1 MMKKLLTAILSL
13 AMLLS
18 LAACGASSFTS
29 QPESSDVAGTA
40 SSAPSA
46 SENRIASSTETT
58 TGSEAPSSTSETN
71 DEKALVIYFS
81 WSGNTKAVAEE
92 IQSQTDAEIFALSP
106 QTPYTEDYIEL
117 LDIAQEE
124 KGANARPAISGEI
137 ENFDAYSVVYVGFPN
152 WWSDMPMLLYTMFDS
167 YDFSG
172 KTLVPF
178 VTSGGSGFSNTI
190 ESIKTLEQDATVLEG
205 LALTSGEAAD
215 SADEV
220 SEWLT
225 SIGLAD

>member
-18 LAACGASSFTS
+18 LAACGASPSTS
-29 QPESSDVAGTA
+29 QPESSDVADTV
-40 SSAPSA
+40 SSEPSS
-46 SENRIASSTETT
+46 SENNIASSTETT
-58 TGSEAPSSTSETN
+58 TSSEAPSSTSETG
-71 DEKALVIYFS
+71 DEKALIIYFS

-106 QTPYTEDYIEL
+106 QTPYTEDYNEL
-117 LDIAQEE
+117 LDIAQKE
-124 KGANARPAISGEI
+124 KGANARPAISGGI
-137 ENFDAYSVVYVGFPN
+137 ENLDAYNVVYVGFPN
-152 WWSDMPMLLYTMFDS
+152 WWSDMPMLLYTLFDS

-178 VTSGGSGFSNTI
+178 VTSGGSGFSNII
-190 ESIKTLEQDATVLEG
+190 EAIETLEQDATVLEG
-205 LALTSGEAAD
+205 LALSSGEAAD
-215 SADEV
+215 SEDAV

-225 SIGLAD
+225 SIGLAE